1 MTPFNHLACGPPAP
15 RPDARPEP
23 RPSVG
28 AGAARGPRRLA
39 EVGEVARPEAAAR
52 VCGRHFRVGGGEA
65 KGAQRPPPLVRDRG
79 VLGVMGAHGGAGSA
93 GTSSGAGDGR
103 SGPTSRRRNRDRA
116 ARPSGCGGLHCRVAA
131 HGGATD
137 GRTQFLGRGG
147 AAARPVSAGGPVGAA
162 RPAMERPARGPCAAS
177 QGRRAHRDFRARLL
191 ERPQDGQRPW
201 EVRWERDA
209 PEARKPRLDA
219 RGGLGTCRPAGHRRG
234 EQAGP
239 WASRPLPTRTPLP
252 EPLASVQLED
262 GPGLRTRSGALGREV
277 QGLSHEQE
285 TRQHYRRHGDCYTR
299 FLFRG
304 VAPFAPAALWLP
316 LARAAMTPAPLR
328 GRTSRA
334 RGGSA
339 ASWAPARPCSKHAWA
354 PGRSRGGPAQRHT
367 GFLEASAR
375 PLSHPNVQ

>member
-1 MTPFNHLACGPPAP
+1 M
-15 RPDARPEP
+15 
-23 RPSVG
+23 PSG
-28 AGAARGPRRLA
+28 GWRGREARGCSVCVDGTSA
-39 EVGEVARPEAAAR
+39 WGR
-52 VCGRHFRVGGGEA
+52 VA

-116 ARPSGCGGLHCRVAA
+116 ARPSGRGGLHCRVAA
-131 HGGATD
+131 RGGATD
-137 GRTQFLGRGG
+137 GRTDAVPGSGRSG
-147 AAARPVSAGGPVGAA
+147 RPACVCRGRRRRGAA
-162 RPAMERPARGPCAAS
+162 RDGAPRSRAVRGLAGKESSPCLP
-177 QGRRAHRDFRARLL
+177 RHLL

-316 LARAAMTPAPLR
+316 LARAAVTPAPLR

-354 PGRSRGGPAQRHT
+354 PGRSRGGPAQRRT

>member
-1 MTPFNHLACGPPAP
+1 MCVDGTSAWGARGEGGTAAATP
-15 RPDARPEP
+15 RPGQGCPGSDGCPRRRGQRGNQLGGRGRPLRANVSTPEP
-23 RPSVG
+23 RP
-28 AGAARGPRRLA
+28 RRT
-39 EVGEVARPEAAAR
+39 
-52 VCGRHFRVGGGEA
+52 
-65 KGAQRPPPLVRDRG
+65 PLG
-79 VLGVMGAHGGAGSA
+79 TWGSA
-93 GTSSGAGDGR
+93 LPCGCTWQGHGRTDGR
-103 SGPTSRRRNRDRA
+103 SSWVRGR
-116 ARPSGCGGLHCRVAA
+116 SGR
-131 HGGATD
+131 
-137 GRTQFLGRGG
+137 
-147 AAARPVSAGGPVGAA
+147 RPVSAGGAVGAA

-252 EPLASVQLED
+252 ETLASVQLED

-277 QGLSHEQE
+277 QGLSHKQE

-316 LARAAMTPAPLR
+316 LARAAVTPAPLR

-375 PLSHPNVQ
+375 PLSHLNVQ

>member
-1 MTPFNHLACGPPAP
+1 MPTE
-15 RPDARPEP
+15 ARAAREP
-23 RPSVG
+23 
-28 AGAARGPRRLA
+28 ARGPGTAAQGQRL
-39 EVGEVARPEAAAR
+39 
-52 VCGRHFRVGGGEA
+52 
-65 KGAQRPPPLVRDRG
+65 D
-79 VLGVMGAHGGAGSA
+79 A
-93 GTSSGAGDGR
+93 GTATAPHTPRDVGVCTAVWLHMAEPRTDGR
-103 SGPTSRRRNRDRA
+103 SSW
-116 ARPSGCGGLHCRVAA
+116 V
-131 HGGATD
+131 
-137 GRTQFLGRGG
+137 RGG
-147 AAARPVSAGGPVGAA
+147 AAAGLCLQGAPSARRGPRWSA
-162 RPAMERPARGPCAAS
+162 PLEARGPCAAS
-177 QGRRAHRDFRARLL
+177 QGKRAHRDFHARLL

-285 TRQHYRRHGDCYTR
+285 TRQHYRCHGDCYTR

-304 VAPFAPAALWLP
+304 VAPSAPAALWLP
-316 LARAAMTPAPLR
+316 LARAAVTPAPLR

-339 ASWAPARPCSKHAWA
+339 AGWAPARPCSKHAWA

-375 PLSHPNVQ
+375 PLSHLNVQ

>member
-1 MTPFNHLACGPPAP
+1 M
-15 RPDARPEP
+15 
-23 RPSVG
+23 PSG
-28 AGAARGPRRLA
+28 AWRGREARGCSACVWTALPR
-39 EVGEVARPEAAAR
+39 G
-52 VCGRHFRVGGGEA
+52 GREA

-116 ARPSGCGGLHCRVAA
+116 ARPSGRGGLHCRVAA
-131 HGGATD
+131 RGRATD
-137 GRTQFLGRGG
+137 GRSSWVRGRSGR
-147 AAARPVSAGGPVGAA
+147 RPVSAGGAV

-177 QGRRAHRDFRARLL
+177 QGKRAHRDFRARLL

-201 EVRWERDA
+201 EVRWEREA

-316 LARAAMTPAPLR
+316 LARAAVTPAPLR

-339 ASWAPARPCSKHAWA
+339 AGWAPARPCSKHAWA
-354 PGRSRGGPAQRHT
+354 PGRSRGGPAQRRT